1 MVMAGSIFTA
11 AFCLSIKKQHS
22 LTRPVASKVLTPG
35 GVGWRWLE
43 KVVDSKRMTPAT
55 ERNADEQKDS

>member
-1 MVMAGSIFTA
+1 MQMRLPQALRFVETLILKHIA
-11 AFCLSIKKQHS
+11 A
-22 LTRPVASKVLTPG
+22 PVASKVLTPG

>member
-1 MVMAGSIFTA
+1 MGNRGSG
-11 AFCLSIKKQHS
+11 
-22 LTRPVASKVLTPG
+22 PVASKVLTPG